1 MYYINCF
8 FMYSVL
14 GFLMESF
21 VYKFMD
27 SANHSGF
34 LYGPITPIYGVGAV
48 VILITNKKIL
58 KKMNFNKFFTVLL
71 QFLIFT
77 ILLTIIEFIGGFLL
91 KELLNIELW
100 NYNNKKYNIGKYI
113 SLDLSLIWGMFS
125 ILFIYIIHP
134 FINKFIKKMPNK
146 VTYIFIA
153 IFLIDLFL
161 TIIK

>member
-1 MYYINCF
+1 M
-8 FMYSVL
+8 
-14 GFLMESF
+14 
-21 VYKFMD
+21 
-27 SANHSGF
+27 
-34 LYGPITPIYGVGAV
+34 
-48 VILITNKKIL
+48 
-58 KKMNFNKFFTVLL
+58 
-71 QFLIFT
+71 
-77 ILLTIIEFIGGFLL
+77 
-91 KELLNIELW
+91 LNIELW

-134 FINKFIKKMPNK
+134 FINKFIKKIPNK

>member
-1 MYYINCF
+1 MN
-8 FMYSVL
+8 SV
-14 GFLMESF
+14 
-21 VYKFMD
+21 
-27 SANHSGF
+27 NHSGF
-34 LYGPITPIYGVGAV
+34 LYGPITPIYRVGSV
-48 VILITNKKIL
+48 IILIINKYIIKKI
-58 KKMNFNKFFTVLL
+58 KCNKFFTILL
-71 QFLIFT
+71 QFIIFT
-77 ILLTIIEFIGGFLL
+77 ILLTVIEFIGGFIL
-91 KELLNIELW
+91 KKLLNIELW

-134 FINKFIKKMPNK
+134 FINKFIKKIPNK

>member
-1 MYYINCF
+1 MN
-8 FMYSVL
+8 SV
-14 GFLMESF
+14 
-21 VYKFMD
+21 
-27 SANHSGF
+27 NHSGF
-34 LYGPITPIYGVGAV
+34 LYGPITPIYRVGAV
-48 VILITNKKIL
+48 IILIINKYIIKKI
-58 KKMNFNKFFTVLL
+58 KCNKFFTILL
-71 QFLIFT
+71 QFIIFT
-77 ILLTIIEFIGGFLL
+77 ILLTVIEFIGGFIL
-91 KELLNIELW
+91 KKLLNIELW

-134 FINKFIKKMPNK
+134 FINKFIKKIPNK